1 MENNIQ
7 MIDNY
12 ITRYEF
18 KVNRKITSREAVS
31 VDIHLVYK
39 ILKPQESGNY
49 KLIGIELSDELTLK
63 NKNNNDELGKINIT
77 IYGIFK
83 FNKVIKEEEIQ
94 KNLKTT
100 GVSNLYQILR
110 AYVSSN
116 TALSQSVPTINLPLI
131 NFVE

>member
-31 VDIHLVYK
+31 VDIDLVYK
-39 ILKPQESGNY
+39 ILKPQESGDY

-116 TALSQSVPTINLPLI
+116 TALSQSVPIINLPLI

>member
-18 KVNRKITSREAVS
+18 KVNRKITLREAVS
-31 VDIHLVYK
+31 VDIDLVYK
-39 ILKPQESGNY
+39 ILKPQESDNY

>member
-31 VDIHLVYK
+31 VDIDLVYK

-131 NFVE
+131 NFAE

>member
-18 KVNRKITSREAVS
+18 KVNKKITSREAVS
-31 VDIHLVYK
+31 VDINLVYK

-83 FNKVIKEEEIQ
+83 FNKVIKEEEIP

>member
-18 KVNRKITSREAVS
+18 KVNRKTTSREAVS
-31 VDIHLVYK
+31 VDIDLVYK

>member
-18 KVNRKITSREAVS
+18 KENRKITSREAVS
-31 VDIHLVYK
+31 VNIDLVYK
-39 ILKPQESGNY
+39 ILKPQESGDY

>member
-31 VDIHLVYK
+31 VDIDLVYK
-39 ILKPQESGNY
+39 ILKPQESGDY

>member
-31 VDIHLVYK
+31 VDIDLVYK
-39 ILKPQESGNY
+39 ILKPQESGDY

-100 GVSNLYQILR
+100 EVSNLYQILR

-116 TALSQSVPTINLPLI
+116 TALSQSVPIINLPLI

>member
-31 VDIHLVYK
+31 VDIDLVYK
-39 ILKPQESGNY
+39 ILKPQESGDY

-63 NKNNNDELGKINIT
+63 NKKNNDHGKN
-77 IYGIFK
+77 YW
-83 FNKVIKEEEIQ
+83 
-94 KNLKTT
+94 
-100 GVSNLYQILR
+100 Y
-110 AYVSSN
+110 
-116 TALSQSVPTINLPLI
+116 
-131 NFVE
+131 

>member
-31 VDIHLVYK
+31 VDIDLVYK

-131 NFVE
+131 NFIE

>member
-18 KVNRKITSREAVS
+18 KVNRKITSREPVS
-31 VDIHLVYK
+31 VDIDLVYK

>member
-31 VDIHLVYK
+31 VDIDLVYK

-63 NKNNNDELGKINIT
+63 NKNNNNELGKINIT

>member
-31 VDIHLVYK
+31 VDIDLVYK

>member
-31 VDIHLVYK
+31 VDIDLVYK

-49 KLIGIELSDELTLK
+49 KLIGIELSDELTL
-63 NKNNNDELGKINIT
+63 KNNNDELGKINIT

>member
-18 KVNRKITSREAVS
+18 KVNRKITLREAVS
-31 VDIHLVYK
+31 VDIDLVYK